1 MKEEINQFVNQQEV
15 WGKEAQKLREIAL
28 DCGLNE
34 ELKWKTP
41 CFDFNESNVAIIGCF
56 KDYCSLSF
64 LKGVLLQ
71 DSENVLVSPG
81 QNSQSVKYWKFYS
94 LEEIIASE
102 SVIKRYLFEAI
113 EIEKLGLKVD
123 LKKSSEVTFV
133 DELKEKMRNDKK
145 FKTAFL
151 GLTPGRQRGYNL
163 FFEGAKQSKTRISRI
178 EKYESRILNGQGI
191 NDCVCGLSKK
201 MPGCDGSHKF
211 INK

>member
-1 MKEEINQFVNQQEV
+1 MKEEINQFVNQQKV

-71 DSENVLVSPG
+71 DSEHVLVSPG
-81 QNSQSVKYWKFYS
+81 PNSQSVKYWKFYS

-113 EIEKLGLKVD
+113 EIEKLGLKED

-178 EKYESRILNGQGI
+178 EKYESRILNGKGI